1 MVIIAPDFLPLFFF
15 FFVLKLE
22 LDYVFFFLP
31 EDRKSSKETG
41 VGKRET
47 MKQRKM

>member
-1 MVIIAPDFLPLFFF
+1 MVIIAPDFLPLIFFF
-15 FFVLKLE
+15 FFFLE

-31 EDRKSSKETG
+31 EDRKSSEQTG

-47 MKQRKM
+47 MKQRKK